1 MSDIISSTDRLF
13 ILVLVIC
20 AAPVLIAI
28 IVGILIGLIQTV
40 TQIQE
45 QTLPFG
51 VKLLC
56 VGLTLYLLSGWMG
69 NLVLDYSRQLLMIA
83 LK

>member
-1 MSDIISSTDRLF
+1 MSDIIYSTDRLF

-20 AAPVLIAI
+20 SAPILIAI
-28 IVGILIGLIQTV
+28 AVGILVGLIQTV

-51 VKLLC
+51 VKLFC

-69 NLVLDYSRQLLMIA
+69 NQVLDYSLQLLM
-83 LK
+83 